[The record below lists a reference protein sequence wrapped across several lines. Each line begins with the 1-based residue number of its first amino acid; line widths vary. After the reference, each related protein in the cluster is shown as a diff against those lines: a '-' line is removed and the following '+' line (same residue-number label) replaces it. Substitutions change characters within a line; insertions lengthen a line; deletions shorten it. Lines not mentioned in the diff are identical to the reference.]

1 MIREVG
7 EHRYRGT
14 KTLRCLHGCGCWMDS
29 NAFGGPDGIDPK
41 GGCPNAPKEERPQP
55 VHVDADA
62 TCHY

>member
-1 MIREVG
+1 
-7 EHRYRGT
+7 
-14 KTLRCLHGCGCWMDS
+14 MDS